1 MSENVLISALIAF
14 CTFAKVEVNQG
25 MNPSKVTNDF
35 DIDLDIIDRSNGDA
49 IREFKRS
56 DIGLPS
62 GLKGLKFKHDGLSCE
77 RQTSIGLTFRV
88 EHIKEGAGAECQ
100 EYKVKPG
107 IEEREE
113 RWLRFDESKVYRSY
127 VH

>member
-49 IREFKRS
+49 IREM
-56 DIGLPS
+56 LN
-62 GLKGLKFKHDGLSCE
+62 LKGVILGYLWFERFKI
-77 RQTSIGLTFRV
+77 QT
-88 EHIKEGAGAECQ
+88 
-100 EYKVKPG
+100 
-107 IEEREE
+107 
-113 RWLRFDESKVYRSY
+113 
-127 VH
+127 